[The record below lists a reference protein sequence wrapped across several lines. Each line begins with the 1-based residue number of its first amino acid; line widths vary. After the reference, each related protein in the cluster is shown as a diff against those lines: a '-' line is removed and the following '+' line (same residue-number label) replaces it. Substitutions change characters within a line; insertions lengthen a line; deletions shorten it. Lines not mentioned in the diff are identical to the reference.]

1 MLPHLPQEHSVSV
14 AVTMVVAVAVTV
26 MISVLM
32 KLAGFFKIVAFTG
45 SAEES
50 DGGKQQGKAFHWL
63 GDIAAAARIAT
74 PKRGGSL
81 AGEPPAE
88 FRTKFQEKPPFR
100 CLTPVA
106 NPIPGWPRRILQLT
120 YTPDIIRPPFYLPS

>member
-1 MLPHLPQEHSVSV
+1 MSV
-14 AVTMVVAVAVTV
+14 AVTMVVTMVVAVAVTV

-32 KLAGFFKIVAFTG
+32 KLAGFFKIVAFAG

-74 PKRGGSL
+74 PKKPGPLVGVSS
-81 AGEPPAE
+81 PQ

-106 NPIPGWPRRILQLT
+106 KPIPGWPRRILQLT